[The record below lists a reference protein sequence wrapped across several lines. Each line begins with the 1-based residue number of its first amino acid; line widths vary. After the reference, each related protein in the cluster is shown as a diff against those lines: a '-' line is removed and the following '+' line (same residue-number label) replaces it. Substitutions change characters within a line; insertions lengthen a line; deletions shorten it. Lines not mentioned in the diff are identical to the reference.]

1 MAAKEIL
8 CIICIGLGNQA
19 PTTDFCDFAAKVIT
33 GPHRDSFRPS
43 RNDSR
48 GSKNLQAAI
57 QEKHRRCVETENRK

>member
-8 CIICIGLGNQA
+8 CIICIGMGTQA
-19 PTTDFCDFAAKVIT
+19 PTTDLCDFAKKVIE

-48 GSKNLQAAI
+48 GSKNLQAAV
-57 QEKHRRCVETENRK
+57 QERHRRCVNAENAK